1 MHSPFFAG
9 FKMKYLFCENGN
21 WNIDQK
27 CFASFLSIVRKSVA
41 LRGPISVDRAI
52 AITRAFKSRTFPL
65 KVAHWLLPLAV
76 FKRFF
81 CLQVASSTTEE
92 PTPPTS
98 PGLEVADSPT
108 WARCVIF
115 EGITFHIFN
124 DLSQKLI
131 VQGRCFLNPHFS
143 LCAGSKEKA
152 SCTPA
157 KAFANLQYLWSLQ
170 PWVSC
175 FQMLLCLD
183 NVSHILTDLGSWNMC
198 KCTYKSS

>member
-1 MHSPFFAG
+1 M
-9 FKMKYLFCENGN
+9 
-21 WNIDQK
+21 
-27 CFASFLSIVRKSVA
+27 
-41 LRGPISVDRAI
+41 RGPISVDRAI

-81 CLQVASSTTEE
+81 LPAGCVFNHRR
-92 PTPPTS
+92 
-98 PGLEVADSPT
+98 ADSANFSRTGSCRQPHLA

-131 VQGRCFLNPHFS
+131 VQGRCFLNLHFS
-143 LCAGSKEKA
+143 LYAGSREKA

-183 NVSHILTDLGSWNMC
+183 NVSHILTDLGSWNEC
-198 KCTYKSS
+198 KCTYKST